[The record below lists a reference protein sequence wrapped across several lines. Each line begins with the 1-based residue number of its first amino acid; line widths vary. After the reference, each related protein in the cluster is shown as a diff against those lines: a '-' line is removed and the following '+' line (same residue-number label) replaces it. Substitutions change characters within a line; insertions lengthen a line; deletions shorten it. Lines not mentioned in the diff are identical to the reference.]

1 MKLYQTRS
9 LVLRIAAQLRKKG
22 YSFSEAQRA
31 AWQRVRSA
39 SQPQNAALIT
49 FRKVNGDLTTRLV
62 YLGDLTD
69 YIAIKGTG
77 RTLMHGLKPY
87 VDLAKVYAGDKNP
100 VISIYPDRVVSMQV
114 LN

>member
-39 SQPQNAALIT
+39 SQPENAAFIT
-49 FRKVNGDLTTRLV
+49 FRKVNGELATRLV
-62 YLGDLTD
+62 HLGDITD
-69 YIAIKGTG
+69 YITIKGTG
-77 RTLMHGLKPY
+77 RTPIHGLKPY
-87 VDLAKVYAGDKNP
+87 VDLAKLYAGDKNP
-100 VISIYPDRVVSMQV
+100 VISIYSDRVVSMQT